1 MARMHEDEIEVDQAL
16 VSRLLTAQF
25 PRLAELPLRPVE
37 PAGTDNAIY
46 RLGLDMAVRLPR
58 IGWAADQP
66 EKEYRWLPRLA
77 PHLSLAI
84 PEPLGLGKP
93 SEEYPF
99 GWLVCTWLP
108 GENAIPDRLRKPADD
123 LAGLLHEL
131 WRIDPFGGPPAEG
144 RGGPLAP
151 RDDDCRRSI
160 AVIADTLDAPRLLA
174 EWKAALAAPE
184 WPGPPRW
191 LHGDLDARNLLATD
205 GHLSGLLDF
214 ASIAVGDPA
223 ADVMVVWKML
233 DEAARLGFREQIHVD
248 DATWLRARGWLLS
261 QAVMILAYYT
271 LDTNPT
277 LVREARS
284 WLTELLAD
292 PLPMP

>member
-1 MARMHEDEIEVDQAL
+1 V
-16 VSRLLTAQF
+16 
-25 PRLAELPLRPVE
+25 
-37 PAGTDNAIY
+37 AGT
-46 RLGLDMAVRLPR
+46 
-58 IGWAADQP
+58 
-66 EKEYRWLPRLA
+66 
-77 PHLSLAI
+77 
-84 PEPLGLGKP
+84 
-93 SEEYPF
+93 
-99 GWLVCTWLP
+99 
-108 GENAIPDRLRKPADD
+108 
-123 LAGLLHEL
+123 
-131 WRIDPFGGPPAEG
+131 
-144 RGGPLAP
+144 
-151 RDDDCRRSI
+151 
-160 AVIADTLDAPRLLA
+160 
-174 EWKAALAAPE
+174 
-184 WPGPPRW
+184 PRW